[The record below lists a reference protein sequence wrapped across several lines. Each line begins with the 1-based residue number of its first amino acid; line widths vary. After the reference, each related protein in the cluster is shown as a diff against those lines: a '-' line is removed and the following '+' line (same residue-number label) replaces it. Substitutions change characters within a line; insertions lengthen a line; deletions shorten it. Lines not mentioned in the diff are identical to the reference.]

1 VTEDCRAA
9 DLMRKVSPR
18 IIALGAST
26 ELLAKNRH
34 CGAANMIEA
43 CTVANLHLRYYD
55 EKVDVGCDSAACLL
69 CCSPASSVC
78 AAWKLDSNSRAKP
91 VPPRALVRSG
101 SARHQKRS

>member
-1 VTEDCRAA
+1 
-9 DLMRKVSPR
+9 
-18 IIALGAST
+18 
-26 ELLAKNRH
+26 
-34 CGAANMIEA
+34 MIEA
-43 CTVANLHLRYYD
+43 CTVANLHVRYYD